1 MNKPPFPK
9 PPPVDPLPLDE
20 WLDRT
25 DRAEVGR
32 EPFFHGRDEEYKV
45 FQKAAKS
52 LESGQIGGGTMIFQG
67 APGAGKT
74 ALMME
79 CMEAV
84 RLHSTPEDPWVAVSI
99 GPATLRSA
107 AGIIMIMIEES
118 NRERERLLDRFPEQV
133 PRKLEKLKGIGQKL
147 LSELAKLGYTVSDG
161 GLDVT
166 MHGKPVSDHSQED
179 ILAEQLFRDA
189 APLFKDIRMV
199 IFIDE
204 AQNTPVSE
212 STKAAMDC
220 LHRDT
225 KGIPLIAAFFG
236 LSDTKSV
243 LRQCGLSRFARGR
256 VITLDT
262 LSHEETT
269 SAIQSVFNAYNL
281 GIPSKTQAAWADE
294 LSMLSQGWPQHIKC
308 VSVAAAS
315 FIRDHEGRVE
325 ENMLAEILQHGQEL
339 KEDYY
344 SFRLEACSEDTVV
357 YEQIALAAS
366 EMPNGVLSRT
376 YLRKITASFLKE
388 SKTTFDDFLTNA
400 LHAGVLIELN
410 KPPKH
415 YRIPIPSFGNF
426 LLEMSE
432 GTIGYTV

>member
-1 MNKPPFPK
+1 
-9 PPPVDPLPLDE
+9 
-20 WLDRT
+20 
-25 DRAEVGR
+25 
-32 EPFFHGRDEEYKV
+32 
-45 FQKAAKS
+45 
-52 LESGQIGGGTMIFQG
+52 
-67 APGAGKT
+67 
-74 ALMME
+74 
-79 CMEAV
+79 
-84 RLHSTPEDPWVAVSI
+84 
-99 GPATLRSA
+99 
-107 AGIIMIMIEES
+107 
-118 NRERERLLDRFPEQV
+118 
-133 PRKLEKLKGIGQKL
+133 
-147 LSELAKLGYTVSDG
+147 
-161 GLDVT
+161 
-166 MHGKPVSDHSQED
+166 
-179 ILAEQLFRDA
+179 QLFRDA

>member
-1 MNKPPFPK
+1 MR
-9 PPPVDPLPLDE
+9 
-20 WLDRT
+20 RT
-25 DRAEVGR
+25 DRGESSREAFFRGR
-32 EPFFHGRDEEYKV
+32 ETEYDIFRDAV
-45 FQKAAKS
+45 MS
-52 LESGQIGGGTMIFQG
+52 LDDGVIGGGTMIFQG

-147 LSELAKLGYTVSDG
+147 LSELAKLGYTVSAG

-199 IFIDE
+199 IFVDE

-220 LHRDT
+220 ACIE
-225 KGIPLIAAFFG
+225 IP
-236 LSDTKSV
+236 K
-243 LRQCGLSRFARGR
+243 
-256 VITLDT
+256 
-262 LSHEETT
+262 
-269 SAIQSVFNAYNL
+269 
-281 GIPSKTQAAWADE
+281 
-294 LSMLSQGWPQHIKC
+294 
-308 VSVAAAS
+308 
-315 FIRDHEGRVE
+315 
-325 ENMLAEILQHGQEL
+325 
-339 KEDYY
+339 
-344 SFRLEACSEDTVV
+344 AC
-357 YEQIALAAS
+357 L
-366 EMPNGVLSRT
+366 
-376 YLRKITASFLKE
+376 
-388 SKTTFDDFLTNA
+388 
-400 LHAGVLIELN
+400 
-410 KPPKH
+410 
-415 YRIPIPSFGNF
+415 
-426 LLEMSE
+426 
-432 GTIGYTV
+432 